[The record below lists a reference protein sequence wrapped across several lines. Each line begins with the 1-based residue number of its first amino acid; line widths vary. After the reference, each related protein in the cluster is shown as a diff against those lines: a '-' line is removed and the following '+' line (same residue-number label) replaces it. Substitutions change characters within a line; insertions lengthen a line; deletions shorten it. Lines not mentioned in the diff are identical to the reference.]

1 MPFLNT
7 VLRRLRRVTQAPVL
21 LRLDSGHDAEDTRRE
36 IANHSNV
43 DHIIKLNPRKQYTVT
58 AWLPAFEE
66 KGVQWNELRPGKTSA
81 TLSISH
87 ETDYAKQR
95 LIIRIIKRT
104 TDSVG
109 QYFLTPDYEL
119 EGWWTTL
126 DEAEYSD
133 DNVILLY
140 EDHATSEQFHS
151 EFKTDMDLERLPSG
165 KFDTNDLVMCLGALT
180 YVDLQCFALHGS
192 NLPDWSRLTD
202 SSQSTASKNQD
213 SYAGTGLP
221 ISAII
226 GARSSIYSTFWSPQS
241 RTVRFYESFS
251 RKTALLADL
260 LFYTVEWRH
269 AAYAGRVS
277 FTSRAEIELKFPRII

>member
-1 MPFLNT
+1 M
-7 VLRRLRRVTQAPVL
+7 
-21 LRLDSGHDAEDTRRE
+21 
-36 IANHSNV
+36 
-43 DHIIKLNPRKQYTVT
+43 
-58 AWLPAFEE
+58 
-66 KGVQWNELRPGKTSA
+66 QWNELRPGKISA

-180 YVDLQCFALHGS
+180 YNVLRYMGQTCLIGPDSPIRHKAQRRRIKTVMQELVYQSARLLERGRQFILRFGRHSPGLSAFM
-192 NLPDWSRLTD
+192 NL
-202 SSQSTASKNQD
+202 
-213 SYAGTGLP
+213 
-221 ISAII
+221 
-226 GARSSIYSTFWSPQS
+226 
-241 RTVRFYESFS
+241 
-251 RKTALLADL
+251 
-260 LFYTVEWRH
+260 
-269 AAYAGRVS
+269 
-277 FTSRAEIELKFPRII
+277 FPEKQLC